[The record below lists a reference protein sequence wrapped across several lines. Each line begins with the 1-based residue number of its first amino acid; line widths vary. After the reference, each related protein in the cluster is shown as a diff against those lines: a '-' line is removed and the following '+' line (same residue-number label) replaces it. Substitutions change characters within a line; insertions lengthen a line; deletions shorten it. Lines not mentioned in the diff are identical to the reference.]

1 VLELGVG
8 AGASSSRRL
17 AERYRLTGVDL
28 SEEQLRRAAVSLPG
42 ATLIQDDIATVEFP
56 DGSFD
61 AVVSLYVL
69 NHLPREH
76 LEPLMR
82 RVARWLRP
90 GGVLLVTFGASDLP
104 SWEGEWLGVP
114 MFFSGYAS
122 ARNTELVREAGLEIV
137 EDELATI
144 REPEGDAAFHWIMA
158 LNRGQA

>member
-1 VLELGVG
+1 MGLPRAFLDTARALVRANTSPGRGTRAAAEVLAPLYEAAGLPVRRQEDEPGEINLLAGPGG
-8 AGASSSRRL
+8 AGSAGADPSRTN
-17 AERYRLTGVDL
+17 A
-28 SEEQLRRAAVSLPG
+28 
-42 ATLIQDDIATVEFP
+42 
-56 DGSFD
+56 
-61 AVVSLYVL
+61 
-69 NHLPREH
+69 
-76 LEPLMR
+76 
-82 RVARWLRP
+82 P